1 MRYKIEFYYER
12 KLFYEQFVDEVAT
25 LHQAV
30 YTSVITMKQHN
41 HSIPLRFD
49 SLIMN
54 ENGDIWSCHISYELN
69 KLKIRKDMKFY
80 VGERIVSYVFDSHN
94 KQIAEVI

>member
-12 KLFYEQFVDEVAT
+12 KLFYERFVDDVAT

-30 YTSVITMKQHN
+30 YTSVIAMKKQGQ
-41 HSIPLRFD
+41 SIPIHFD

-54 ENGDIWSCHISYELN
+54 ENGDIWSCHISYESN

-80 VGERIVSYVFDSHN
+80 VGERIVSYVFDSYN